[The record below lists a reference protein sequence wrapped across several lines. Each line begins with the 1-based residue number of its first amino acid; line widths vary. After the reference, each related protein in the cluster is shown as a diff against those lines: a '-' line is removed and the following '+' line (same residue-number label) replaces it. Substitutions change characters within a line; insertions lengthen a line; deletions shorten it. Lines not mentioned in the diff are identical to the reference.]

1 MSPARTGQ
9 DRASSVCIAMADKKL
24 RCAVYT
30 RKSTEDG
37 LEQEFNSLDAQYEAC
52 SAYALSQQHEGWV
65 LINDR
70 YDDGGY
76 SGGNMGRPGLKRLL
90 ADIEAGQIDI
100 VLLYKIDRLTRSLTD
115 FSKIV
120 EVMDAAGASFVSITQ
135 SFNTTTSMGR
145 LTLNMLLSFAQ
156 FEREVTGERIRDKIA
171 ASKKKGMWMGGPVP
185 LGYEVKERKLIPVEA
200 EAEQVRHIMQRYLAL
215 GSVPALAEE
224 LNAQGYRTKV
234 QRRASGPHKGGCIF
248 RRGTLYH
255 LLSNR
260 IYRGMIVHKGRAYD
274 GEHEAIVDEDLWGRV
289 QAMLADN
296 ACGPSR
302 RKRHQYPSLLVGK
315 VFDAEARAMTPSHAQ
330 RGKKRYR
337 YYVTR
342 PAEVDGNPA
351 WRVNAHDLE
360 RLICDRL
367 AEEIAELALP
377 QNLRQS
383 EELDARSLEQTLAKA
398 DLLSANLRSGTGDK
412 KAGLIDALVDRV
424 DLAET
429 DITVQLNQA
438 GLMDALNL
446 PGFTSEPTPISICI
460 PAVKVRRGHQLRLIV
475 PGEITKR
482 NKPVQ
487 RDPKLIALIAD
498 ALAAR
503 KLIEENPNLSIASI
517 AEENG
522 RCRTRL
528 GNLIRI
534 SCLAPD
540 IVQSIVE
547 GKQPSSL
554 SAKTFTRN
562 PLPNDWAAQRKFL
575 GFI

>member
-1 MSPARTGQ
+1 MV
-9 DRASSVCIAMADKKL
+9 DRKL

-52 SAYALSQQHEGWV
+52 AAYALSQQHEGWV

-70 YDDGGY
+70 YDDGGF
-76 SGGNMGRPGLKRLL
+76 SGGNMERPGLKRLL
-90 ADIEAGQIDI
+90 TDIEAGKIDI

-120 EVMDAAGASFVSITQ
+120 EVMDTAGASFVSITQ

-171 ASKKKGMWMGGPVP
+171 ASKKKGIWMGGPVP
-185 LGYEVKERKLIPVEA
+185 LGYEVKDRKLIANEP
-200 EAEQVRHIMQRYLAL
+200 EAEQVRHVMRRYLVL
-215 GSVPALAEE
+215 GSVPALADE

-260 IYRGMIVHKGRAYD
+260 IYRGMIVHKGKAYQ
-274 GEHEAIVDEDLWGRV
+274 GEHEAIVDEHLWEQV
-289 QAMLADN
+289 QFKLKEN
-296 ACGPSR
+296 ACGSSR

-315 VFDAEARAMTPSHAQ
+315 VFDGEGRAMTPSHAQ
-330 RGKKRYR
+330 RGRKRYR

-342 PAEVDGNPA
+342 PEEVDGSAA

-360 RLICDRL
+360 RLICDRM
-367 AEEIAELALP
+367 AEEIAEPVLP
-377 QNLRQS
+377 QRLCQS
-383 EELDARSLEQTLAKA
+383 EELDARSLEQALAKA
-398 DLLSANLRSGTGDK
+398 DLLAANLRSGTSDK
-412 KAGLIDALVDRV
+412 QADLIDALVDRIN
-424 DLAET
+424 LAET
-429 DITVQLNQA
+429 DIMVQLNKA
-438 GLMDALNL
+438 GLMDALDL
-446 PGFTSEPTPISICI
+446 PECPHEAPAISICI
-460 PAVKVRRGHQLRLIV
+460 PAVKVRRGHQLRLII
-475 PGEITKR
+475 PGENTVR
-482 NKPVQ
+482 NTPAQ
-487 RDPKLIALIAD
+487 RDPKLIALVAE

-503 KLIEENPNLSIASI
+503 KLIEDNPQRSIASI

-540 IVQSIVE
+540 IVRSIVE
-547 GKQPSSL
+547 GRQSSSL
-554 SAKTFTRN
+554 SAKTLTRN
-562 PLPNDWAAQRKFL
+562 PLPIDWAAQRKLL
-575 GFI
+575 GIV

>member
-1 MSPARTGQ
+1 MG
-9 DRASSVCIAMADKKL
+9 DRKL

-52 SAYALSQQHEGWV
+52 AAYALSQQHEGWALV
-65 LINDR
+65 RDR
-70 YDDGGY
+70 YDDGGF
-76 SGGNMGRPGLKRLL
+76 SGGNMERPGLKRLL
-90 ADIEAGQIDI
+90 ADIEAGKIDI

-120 EVMDAAGASFVSITQ
+120 EVMDKAGASFVSITQ

-185 LGYEVKERKLIPVEA
+185 LGYEVKDRKLIANEQ
-200 EAEQVRHIMQRYLAL
+200 EAEQVRHIMRRYLTL
-215 GSVPALAEE
+215 GSVPALADE
-224 LNAQGYRTKV
+224 LNAEGYRTKV

-260 IYRGMIVHKGRAYD
+260 IYRGMIVHKGKAYE
-274 GEHEAIVDEDLWGRV
+274 GEHEPIVDEGLWQQVR
-289 QAMLADN
+289 AKLADN
-296 ACGPSR
+296 ACGSSR
-302 RKRHQYPSLLVGK
+302 RKRNQYPSLLVGR
-315 VFDAEARAMTPSHAQ
+315 VFDGEGRTMTSSHAQ
-330 RGKKRYR
+330 RSKKRYR

-342 PAEVDGNPA
+342 PDEVDGNPA

-360 RLICDRL
+360 RLVCDRL
-367 AEEIAELALP
+367 AQEITEPTLP
-377 QNLRQS
+377 QTLSQS
-383 EELDARSLEQTLAKA
+383 DGLDARLLEQALAKA
-398 DLLSANLRSGTGDK
+398 DLLSANLRSGTGSK
-412 KAGLIDALVDRV
+412 NAELIEALVDRIN
-424 DLAET
+424 LTEA
-429 DITVQLNQA
+429 DITVQLNRT

-446 PGFTSEPTPISICI
+446 PECPNEAPPISICI
-460 PAVKVRRGHQLRLIV
+460 PAVKVRRGHQLRLII
-475 PGEITKR
+475 PGENTAR
-482 NKPVQ
+482 RTTAQ
-487 RDPKLIALIAD
+487 RDPKLIALIAE
-498 ALAAR
+498 AMTAR
-503 KLIEENPNLSIASI
+503 KLIEDNAERSIASI

-528 GNLIRI
+528 GNLVRI

-547 GKQPSSL
+547 GRQPPSL
-554 SAKTFTRN
+554 SAKMLTKT
-562 PLPNDWAAQRKFL
+562 PLPLDWIEQRKTL
-575 GFI
+575 GIG